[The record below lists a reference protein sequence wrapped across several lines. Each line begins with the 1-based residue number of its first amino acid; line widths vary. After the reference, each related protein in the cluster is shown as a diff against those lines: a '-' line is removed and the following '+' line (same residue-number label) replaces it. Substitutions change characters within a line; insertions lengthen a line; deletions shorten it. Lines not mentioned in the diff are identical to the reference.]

1 MVSLKMYRQ
10 LFLPSSISF
19 RENYKTNKRR
29 TVFWS
34 DLFNYLLPIKYMSMS
49 YVRQLKGPSRY
60 RIESMDI
67 VDNARMKEDFER
79 KKTTFREKG
88 IPAEPF
94 YAYHGTKKSVIGT
107 ILSSTLTI
115 ITPN

>member
-1 MVSLKMYRQ
+1 
-10 LFLPSSISF
+10 
-19 RENYKTNKRR
+19 
-29 TVFWS
+29 
-34 DLFNYLLPIKYMSMS
+34 MSMS

-94 YAYHGTKKSVIGT
+94 YAYHRTKKSVIGT